1 MEIKLIGGELL
12 VNINFEKSDS
22 DYDDNICL
30 CFHEPCAEETKL
42 FRAKETNIFITPNEA
57 RTLAT
62 ILMEVADA
70 SDLASQD
77 SVILN
82 DKE

>member
-30 CFHEPCAEETKL
+30 CFHEPCPEETKL
-42 FRAKETNIFITPNEA
+42 FRAKETNIFITPEEA

-62 ILMEVADA
+62 ILMEVAEA
-70 SDLASQD
+70 SDRASQD
-77 SVILN
+77 SVKSN
-82 DKE
+82 DK